1 MSLLPL
7 SLCASGT
14 GCRTRVVTVAELE
27 EWLRRPLDEEADHIV
42 RRFGRSRNR
51 DTRRIML
58 EYSAGGELLE
68 GELLEGEHHPGAV
81 ERLGALPFVA

>member
-1 MSLLPL
+1 
-7 SLCASGT
+7 
-14 GCRTRVVTVAELE
+14 VAELE

-68 GELLEGEHHPGAV
+68 GELLEREHHPGASSV
-81 ERLGALPFVA
+81 LTLCPSSR